1 MTVDKGSSFED
12 GIKKFS
18 IDFYSEKVLA
28 ELLEFPVSIRAR
40 CFLLLDRM
48 KSDGP
53 NLGFPYTR
61 KIVGTEAIFEVRGKA
76 KEGIG
81 RVLYCTVI
89 GNKII
94 VLHAFVKKTQKTPK
108 KDIDLAVSRY
118 KELRNEILS

>member
-1 MTVDKGSSFED
+1 MAKDPSIKGE
-12 GIKKFS
+12 IKRFS
-18 IDFYSEKVLA
+18 IEFYSEKVLA
-28 ELLEFPVSIRAR
+28 ELREFPVSIRAR

-48 KSDGP
+48 KEDGP

-89 GNKII
+89 GSKII

-108 KDIDLAVSRY
+108 KDIDLAVSRF
-118 KELRNEILS
+118 KELKNENLS

>member
-1 MTVDKGSSFED
+1 MAKDPSIKGE
-12 GIKKFS
+12 IKRFS
-18 IDFYSEKVLA
+18 IEFYSEKVLA

-48 KSDGP
+48 KEDGP

-81 RVLYCTVI
+81 S
-89 GNKII
+89 KII

-108 KDIDLAVSRY
+108 KDIDLAVSRF
-118 KELRNEILS
+118 KELKNENLS